1 MGACVQG
8 RARGARHMRVRGA
21 CPRACL
27 QAWMCTGTCMRV
39 CARVFS
45 VIALAWACACVHA
58 CLSVCVRT
66 RACTCGVCACAS
78 EPALH
83 LLPAECLLE
92 PGPLT

>member
-1 MGACVQG
+1 MRGTCVCVVRARVHVCRRGCARAHACVCV
-8 RARGARHMRVRGA
+8 H
-21 CPRACL
+21 ACL
-27 QAWMCTGTCMRV
+27 
-39 CARVFS
+39 S

-92 PGPLT
+92 PGPLI